1 MTTDLRLLISIDDQK
16 LRVLTGSSLVREFI
30 ISTAAKGVGFTADSH
45 RTPTG
50 HFQISEKI
58 GSESVSGT
66 IFTAR
71 VPVGIYRPMS
81 PAVDDDLI
89 LTRILRLEGLD
100 PENANTRDRYIYL
113 HGTNREDQLGKPTS
127 HGCIRMANQD
137 IIALFDLVRPGTP
150 LEILAPTL
158 SRGKLFFIDCDS
170 TLSTIEGIDELAR
183 ARGAAVFQN
192 VVSLTNAA
200 MNGEIPLDEVF
211 PRRMEIIQPDRD
223 TCEAVARLY
232 LETITPGARE
242 LITHLKSQ
250 GWTPIILSGGF
261 APLIQPLAREL
272 GIDHLEAVPLILH
285 ADGTYAG
292 YGIDYPTTRSGGKN
306 EIIREWK
313 AAMLPTQVI
322 MMGDGASDLE
332 TQPDVDLFVGYGG
345 VVRRPK
351 VMAAADLWIEEMAD
365 FATVKYSSISK
376 RHA

>member
-16 LRVLTGSSLVREFI
+16 LRVFTGDHLVREFI
-30 ISTAAKGVGFTADSH
+30 ISTAAKGVGFTMGSH

-58 GSESVSGT
+58 GSESIFGT
-66 IFTAR
+66 IFTSR
-71 VPVGIYRPMS
+71 LPVGIWCPQS
-81 PAVDDDLI
+81 PAVDEDLI

-113 HGTNREDQLGKPTS
+113 HGTNHEDQLGNPTS

-137 IIALFDLVRPGTP
+137 IITLFDLVSPGTL
-150 LEILAPTL
+150 LEIQAPTL

-183 ARGAAVFQN
+183 AKGESIFQK

-223 TCEAVARLY
+223 SCDAVAKLY

-242 LITHLKSQ
+242 LITHLKAQ

-272 GIDHLEAVPLILH
+272 GIHHVEAVPLTLH
-285 ADGTYAG
+285 ADGTYSG

-313 AAMLPTQVI
+313 AAMLPSQVI

-332 TQPDVDLFVGYGG
+332 TRTDVDLFVGYGG
-345 VVRRPK
+345 VVRRPM

-365 FATVKYSSISK
+365 FATVKY
-376 RHA
+376 